1 MKNSRLLLIA
11 TIPIGFLAFN
21 FVPAEAMC
29 VNFDAVGWYRYT
41 NKEVGQISNKINGM
55 AWDCSTAYWTGNGF
69 KSDEFSASGGICFWK
84 EQCGEKYLPQGSKK
98 SLIYGSVEDSSSIG
112 SYRLIDMKRF
122 STQGQ
127 LPLYHQCV
135 QQDGSHIEYCWKA
148 INRMQYNWRQ

>member
-41 NKEVGQISNKINGM
+41 NKEVGQISNKIKGM
-55 AWDCSTAYWTGNGF
+55 AWDCSTAYWTGKGF
-69 KSDEFSASGGICFWK
+69 KSNEFSASGGICIHK
-84 EQCGEKYLPQGSKK
+84 EECGEKYLPQGSKK
-98 SLIYGSVEDSSSIG
+98 SWIYGSVEDSSSIG
-112 SYRLIDMKRF
+112 SYRLIDLKRF
-122 STQGQ
+122 SKKGQ

-148 INRMQYNWRQ
+148 INHTEYMRK

>member
-41 NKEVGQISNKINGM
+41 NKEVGQISNKIKGM
-55 AWDCSTAYWTGNGF
+55 AWDCSTAYWTGKGF
-69 KSDEFSASGGICFWK
+69 KSNEFSASGGICIHK
-84 EQCGEKYLPQGSKK
+84 EECGEKYLPQGSKK
-98 SLIYGSVEDSSSIG
+98 SWIYGSVEDSSSIG
-112 SYRLIDMKRF
+112 SYRLIDLKRF
-122 STQGQ
+122 SKKGQ

-148 INRMQYNWRQ
+148 INYTEYMRK

>member
-1 MKNSRLLLIA
+1 MKDLKLLFISLLPI
-11 TIPIGFLAFN
+11 TFFCFDIPSAKSACEN
-21 FVPAEAMC
+21 FH
-29 VNFDAVGWYRYT
+29 AVGWYRYT
-41 NKEVGQISNKINGM
+41 NKEVGQISKKIDGR
-55 AWDCSTAYWTGNGF
+55 AWDCANAYSIGKGF

-112 SYRLIDMKRF
+112 SYRLIDLKRF
-122 STQGQ
+122 SNKGQ

-148 INRMQYNWRQ
+148 INRMQYTRQ